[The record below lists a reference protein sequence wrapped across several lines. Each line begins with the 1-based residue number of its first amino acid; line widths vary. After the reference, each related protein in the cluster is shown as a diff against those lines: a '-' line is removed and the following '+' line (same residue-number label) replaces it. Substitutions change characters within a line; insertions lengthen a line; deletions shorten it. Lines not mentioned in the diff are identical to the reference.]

1 MFAPWH
7 IPPSLYILMRQLAPE
22 RLGSGILRYP
32 NGASTLLFSAEVGNS
47 RVAWRNVFVS
57 KDVNNFPFLPLRETG
72 SKGSGTYAQ
81 ASETQPPEINSVW
94 QRTLRFRCSAA
105 FWLGATALPVRIS
118 NGDEAVSGSGG
129 RFFRAGGGVPGFRRR
144 LRRLPPCG
152 PAGFRGKAPFRRRVC
167 AVPAAAAR
175 GRAGSARA
183 GGCWRRGRRGRPPA
197 RTGPGR
203 AAAPGRGRG
212 APAR

>member
-1 MFAPWH
+1 MTTKYNVEMKNCYG
-7 IPPSLYILMRQLAPE
+7 IPTLTHEFSFDNKN
-22 RLGSGILRYP
+22 RLVAIYAP
-32 NGASTLLFSAEVGNS
+32 NGSMKTSFARSFKDYSQKKSPRDIVYPDRKSLFRG
-47 RVAWRNVFVS
+47 RNGPAGEDFERRRGRFRLRRPVFPCRRRRSGVS
-57 KDVNNFPFLPLRETG
+57 
-72 SKGSGTYAQ
+72 AQ
-81 ASETQPPEINSVW
+81 ASPPAA
-94 QRTLRFRCSAA
+94 LR
-105 FWLGATALPVRIS
+105 
-118 NGDEAVSGSGG
+118 
-129 RFFRAGGGVPGFRRR
+129 
-144 LRRLPPCG
+144 
-152 PAGFRGKAPFRRRVC
+152 PAGISGRAPLRRRVC